1 MALFATI
8 HRNTPDPEKLI
19 TLAHLAADF
28 KERRLADPHKQL
40 NVVIFGYLT
49 ATAGSDT
56 VKEEIERDLMN
67 RALAPITKTL
77 VHYGVPVDS
86 LYIAEFIFSGPK
98 GRQID
103 LFLQQQGESPKDM
116 PNNTQAPRGGAVGPN
131 FVKPAKDAGLNIS
144 TSKKVTLEVTL
155 YENKSGRRT
164 LVPEIKF
171 KSITALTWLE
181 AAQGFSSQLT
191 LWKPKLEGVLKR
203 IGQQASADNIEFA
216 LKVTFD
222 GDAAKSKD
230 AAAQISAKVAASI
243 KAALT
248 FKITI
253 PGTKRELPIEL
264 SYAYGGSYR
273 ANHEA
278 PLNGRFSEESK
289 GMITVTLF
297 RFNSW

>member
-28 KERRLADPHKQL
+28 KEKRLADPHKQL

-67 RALAPITKTL
+67 RALSAITKTL
-77 VHYGVPVDS
+77 AQYGVPINNI
-86 LYIAEFIFSGPK
+86 YIAEFIFSGPK
-98 GRQID
+98 GREID
-103 LFLQQQGESPKDM
+103 LFLQQQGESAKDM
-116 PNNTQAPRGGAVGPN
+116 PNNTQAPRGGTVGPN
-131 FVKPAKDAGLNIS
+131 FTKPAKDAGLSIS
-144 TSKKVTLEVTL
+144 SSKKLTLEVTV

-171 KSITALTWLE
+171 KTITALTWLE

-203 IGQQASADNIEFA
+203 VGQQASADNIEFA
-216 LKVTFD
+216 IKVTVD
-222 GDAAKSKD
+222 GDASKSKD
-230 AAAQISAKVAASI
+230 AAQQISAKVAASI

-264 SYAYGGSYR
+264 SYSYGGSYR
-273 ANHEA
+273 ANHES

>member
-8 HRNTPDPEKLI
+8 HRNTPDPEKL
-19 TLAHLAADF
+19 TNLAANF
-28 KERRLADPHKQL
+28 KEKRLADPHKQL
-40 NVVIFGYLT
+40 NIVIYGYLT

-56 VKEEIERDLMN
+56 VMEEIERDLMN
-67 RALAPITKTL
+67 RALASITKTL
-77 VHYGVPVDS
+77 VHNGVPIS
-86 LYIAEFIFSGPK
+86 NIYIAEFIFSGPK

-103 LFLQQQGESPKDM
+103 LFLQQQGESAKEM
-116 PNNTQAPRGGAVGPN
+116 PNNAQPPRGGAVAPDLA
-131 FVKPAKDAGLNIS
+131 KKAKDAGLNIS
-144 TSKKVTLEVTL
+144 SKKKLTLEVTV
-155 YENKSGRRT
+155 YENKSKRRT

-171 KSITALTWLE
+171 KTITALSWLE
-181 AAQGFSSQLT
+181 ASQGFSSQLT

-216 LKVTFD
+216 IKVMVD
-222 GDAAKSKD
+222 GDASKSKD
-230 AAAQISAKVAASI
+230 AAQQISAKVAASI

-264 SYAYGGSYR
+264 SYSYGGSYR
-273 ANHEA
+273 ANHEE

-289 GMITVTLF
+289 GVITVTLF
-297 RFNSW
+297 RFDSW